1 MTKSSGA
8 LDCDNAETREL
19 AEQSLGEVRKRRFG

>member
-8 LDCDNAETREL
+8 MDCGNAETREL
-19 AEQSLGEVRKRRFG
+19 AEQLLREVRKLRVG